1 MIKSRG
7 NIDLRFMR
15 NCLIELTLLRNSRQI
30 KIDPRKI
37 LTYKTIIFGAG
48 SIMSLT
54 EKLDGSN
61 TVLVN
66 ESTDQIEALLLNINY
81 MK

>member
-1 MIKSRG
+1 M
-7 NIDLRFMR
+7 
-15 NCLIELTLLRNSRQI
+15 RNSRQI
-30 KIDPRKI
+30 KIDARKI
-37 LTYKTIIFGAG
+37 LTYKTIILGSG

-66 ESTDQIEALLLNINY
+66 ESTDQIEALLFNLNS